1 MQALLD
7 RLQRAQL
14 MLAGLAL
21 TVMTLVTV
29 ADVFLRYAFNS
40 PIHGSYDIVEAC
52 LIVFVFHGLAAVFF
66 RRQNIVINL
75 IDSTLALWLRDLLV
89 RLADVAQIGCLLL
102 LAWAMIAPAW
112 QSYVYGDYKIE
123 LGLPVFVL
131 WILAGSG
138 MVGTLL
144 CAIGV
149 LFVGP
154 TVREGAPSL

>member
-1 MQALLD
+1 MQAFLD

-14 MLAGLAL
+14 VLAGLAL

-29 ADVFLRYAFNS
+29 IDVFMRYTFNS

-52 LIVFVFHGLAAVFF
+52 LVVFVFHGLAAVFF

-75 IDSTLALWLRDLLV
+75 INSPIGVRLRDLLV
-89 RLADVAQIGCLLL
+89 RLSDIVQIGCLLL

-112 QSYVYGDYKIE
+112 QSYLYGDYKIE

-131 WILAGSG
+131 WILAGTG

>member
-14 MLAGLAL
+14 ILAGLAL

-29 ADVFLRYAFNS
+29 ADVSLRYIFNS

-75 IDSTLALWLRDLLV
+75 IDSPIGIRLRDLLV
-89 RLADVAQIGCLLL
+89 RLADLVQIGCLLL

-112 QSYVYGDYKIE
+112 QSYLYGDYKIE

-144 CAIGV
+144 CAIGA
-149 LFVGP
+149 LFAGRSVHD
-154 TVREGAPSL
+154 GAQLL

>member
-14 MLAGLAL
+14 ILAGLAL

-29 ADVFLRYAFNS
+29 ADVSLRYIFNS

-75 IDSTLALWLRDLLV
+75 IDSPIGIRLRDLLV
-89 RLADVAQIGCLLL
+89 RLADLVQIGCLLL
-102 LAWAMIAPAW
+102 LAWTMIAPAW
-112 QSYVYGDYKIE
+112 QSYLYGDYKIE

-144 CAIGV
+144 CAIGA
-149 LFVGP
+149 LFAGRSVHD
-154 TVREGAPSL
+154 GAQLL

>member
-1 MQALLD
+1 MQAILNH
-7 RLQRAQL
+7 LQRAQL
-14 MLAGLAL
+14 ILAGLAL

-29 ADVFLRYAFNS
+29 GDVFLRYMFNS

-75 IDSTLALWLRDLLV
+75 IDSPLGVRLRDILV
-89 RLADVAQIGCLLL
+89 RLSDIVSLGCLLL
-102 LAWAMIAPAW
+102 LAWAMFAPAW

-131 WILAGSG
+131 WILAGTG
-138 MVGTLL
+138 IIGTILGAFGAL
-144 CAIGV
+144 I
-149 LFVGP
+149 VGP
-154 TVREGAPSL
+154 SAGLGAREL

>member
-1 MQALLD
+1 MQAFLD

-21 TVMTLVTV
+21 AVMTLVTV
-29 ADVFLRYAFNS
+29 VDVFLRYAFNS
-40 PIHGSYDIVEAC
+40 PIHGSYDIVEVC

-75 IDSTLALWLRDLLV
+75 IDSPIGVRLRDLLV
-89 RLADVAQIGCLLL
+89 RLADIAQIGCLLL

-112 QSYVYGDYKIE
+112 QSYLYGDYKIE
-123 LGLPVFVL
+123 LGLPVFIL
-131 WILAGSG
+131 WILAGAG
-138 MVGTLL
+138 MIGTVL

-149 LFVGP
+149 LFIGP
-154 TVREGAPSL
+154 TVREGAPKL